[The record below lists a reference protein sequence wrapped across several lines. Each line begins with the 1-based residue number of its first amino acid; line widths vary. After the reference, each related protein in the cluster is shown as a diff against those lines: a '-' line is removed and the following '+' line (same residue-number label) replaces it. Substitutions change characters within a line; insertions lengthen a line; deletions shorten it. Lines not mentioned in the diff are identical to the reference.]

1 MLRCVYFSSMLAFLS
16 IPLLGCGR
24 STSTTKV
31 EQQTVREAV
40 DPWPKATTTLRKEP
54 DMLTAK
60 RVLNELNSA
69 LAASP
74 SVEQPTH
81 LDAEVEKA
89 IQADFR
95 LNPQELKEIHSLSF
109 TSLDAHYLADSLY
122 IRDAA
127 RWLDAMN
134 LPPVRRA
141 KVAFDWVCRQMLLR
155 PWQQPLSPTLAL
167 SRGAG
172 SGLDRAYAFIVLCR
186 QLGIDAYLI
195 GQAGA
200 YDWKSI
206 HVPAGLKEPKGPF
219 WAVGVRIE
227 KEIYLYEPWRGESFP
242 SDKVGTPATLAE
254 VRAKPEM
261 LAVWFDDKTKPW
273 DVSKSDL
280 QAAEVYLA
288 VPLSSLAGRMK
299 VLESKLAGDLGVDL
313 FIDWKST
320 FANAL
325 AAAEGVR
332 VRAWNVP
339 EDVFSLTRIAQAYLS
354 STDGGYGL
362 TLGGLGGASL
372 LNAYMQDLIPQKA
385 LSDLPKGITNPDAK
399 ARFLGMAFGQYAE
412 QFVKPPTPREK
423 LQRGQFAE
431 VTQQLVRSR
440 DEFSARGERLRTD
453 PGSDAAVAAFIEKLN
468 GFYDEQIPQL
478 RSQGRNGAE
487 IEQVL
492 VNFLKSQLYGLS
504 ATLDGPLCQAVVAE
518 ATLLLAISTQE
529 RAERA
534 QLTYERLQQLWEQ
547 ASDADKKSTARNRDE
562 AKQNAI
568 ESWNVARDW
577 WVQYEP
583 HAQYQDGIYPG
594 RAKHAQ
600 EMTART
606 TAFQR
611 LYR

>member
-1 MLRCVYFSSMLAFLS
+1 MPRCSYWFVSFMLPCIA
-16 IPLLGCGR
+16 LLGCGR

-31 EQQTVREAV
+31 EQQTVREVV
-40 DPWPKATTTLRKEP
+40 DPWPKATTTLRKDP

-69 LAASP
+69 LAATP
-74 SVEQPTH
+74 SAEQPTH
-81 LDAEVEKA
+81 LDAETEKA

-109 TSLDAHYLADSLY
+109 TPLDAHYLADMLY
-122 IRDAA
+122 VRDAV
-127 RWLDAMN
+127 RWLEAMN

-155 PWQQPLSPTLAL
+155 PWLQPLSPTLAL

-172 SGLDRAYAFIVLCR
+172 SGLDRAYVFIVLCR
-186 QLGIDAYLI
+186 QLGLDAYLI

-200 YDWKSI
+200 YDWKST

-227 KEIYLYEPWRGESFP
+227 KEIFLYEPWRGESFP
-242 SDKVGTPATLAE
+242 SDKIGTPATLAE
-254 VRAKPEM
+254 VRAKPGM
-261 LAVWFDDKTKPW
+261 LAVWFDDKAKPW

-313 FIDWKST
+313 FIDWKT
-320 FANAL
+320 YLPHAL
-325 AAAEGVR
+325 ASAGGVR

-339 EDVFSLTRIAQAYLS
+339 DDFFSLTRIAQAYLGAS
-354 STDGGYGL
+354 DGGYGL
-362 TLGGLGGASL
+362 TLGGLGGPTL
-372 LNAYMQDLIPQKA
+372 MNAYMQELIPQKA
-385 LSDLPKGITNPDAK
+385 LSELPKGITNPDANV
-399 ARFLGMAFGQYAE
+399 RLVGMAFGQYAE

-440 DEFSARGERLRTD
+440 DECSARGERLRSD
-453 PGSDAAVAAFIEKLN
+453 PGTDTAVTAFIEKFN
-468 GFYDEQIPQL
+468 GFYSELIPQM
-478 RSQGRNGAE
+478 RSQGRNDAE
-487 IEQVL
+487 IEQAL

-504 ATLDGPLCQAVVAE
+504 ATLDGPLCKTVVAE
-518 ATLLLAISTQE
+518 ATLLLAVSTQE

-534 QLTYERLQQLWEQ
+534 QLTYERLQQIWEQ

-562 AKQNAI
+562 AKQIAK

-583 HAQYQDGIYPG
+583 HAQYQDAIYPG

-600 EMTART
+600 EMMDRT